1 MELGTDMMFS
11 VRLLENKI
19 ETTSYNK
26 NFIPDTHPITVRL
39 QLNIDSCEE
48 LIKAIK
54 GGEYEIDKLEFG
66 LFYLKSQLGWLNIQK
81 EISQDKI
88 REIKQ
93 IIKRYG
99 KN

>member
-1 MELGTDMMFS
+1 MFS
-11 VRLLENKI
+11 VRLLQNKI

-26 NFIPDTHPITVRL
+26 NFIPDTHPIAVRL
-39 QLNIDSCEE
+39 QSNIESCKE

-81 EISQDKI
+81 DISQDKI

>member
-1 MELGTDMMFS
+1 MFS
-11 VRLLENKI
+11 VRILKNKI
-19 ETTSYNK
+19 ETMSYNK
-26 NFIPDTHPITVRL
+26 NFIPDSHPIAIRL
-39 QLNIDSCEE
+39 QSNIDSCEE

-54 GGEYEIDKLEFG
+54 GGEYEVSKLEFG

-81 EISQDKI
+81 DISQDKI

-93 IIKRYG
+93 IIKKYG